1 MTYRSRR
8 GASLALIITT
18 ALVLIL
24 IGVAVFFLIQIFGG
38 GSEVHNAVDAG
49 TLNIA
54 KQAIQV
60 PSVPVP
66 TDKAIQVAFQGLSD
80 PQTGGINLLTYNR
93 LVGQAML
100 VALNA
105 QADGSETA
113 IGNAKKA
120 IAAIQDDQNSIGKA
134 LKEALSD
141 ATSNNNWAK
150 NPFLSAAA
158 RNPMGL
164 SDLGTAI
171 TWDPTQKHHY
181 QVGFVG
187 QGEKDPGSSNIS
199 LSEAQLA
206 NQMPYSDYTQGS
218 QVSWPKGATDGTGKF
233 MRGYREVK
241 IPNVGSIYGV
251 ALSGEQPHLI
261 SLDKFHQQS
270 NQPGAGSNVAVP
282 PNSFYTMA
290 SVPDEKTHTPL
301 TGQSAATV
309 GTANYKPFP
318 LSIPYGFLIID
329 NSGSATFSGNV
340 PNLDN
345 VAANELGT
353 GIQVDPSSGMF
364 ATKESNLIPSWENY
378 NAQQKAAS
386 ANGGTPPPAPSLAG
400 LYNSDGSPA
409 TLQDALKIG
418 TGPAVLCTDFNS
430 DPNDSG
436 ADPNC
441 VKGMTPQGGNTLG
454 PFDTAYHPNGGY
466 SQPSSGQGTLTSG
479 EYAKLEVASLYAM
492 DKPPGP
498 PAVFSINA
506 PPTGQRLYP
515 SSPNPNPIIGD
526 ETPWESGKAYA
537 NPAVKGQVSKDGT
550 MLQLIG
556 QTTSYMPYTAN
567 GQQVS
572 TALPPGQTPADELQR
587 FITNRIYQ
595 IKPDATQAE
604 INSVLNY
611 PLALGKIYYVYA
623 TGTAPNNHITIT
635 TTQPPWMQ
643 ALGGAATAADGTPH
657 VFQKKWDLVNGLG
670 SMANPGHDF
679 DIHDRLFLNVQP
691 GSAVDTLT
699 VTYTP
704 ASGAYDLLG
713 TVKFTDAA
721 SNQGP
726 PPVFSERN

>member
-38 GSEVHNAVDAG
+38 GSEVHHAVDAG

-93 LVGQAML
+93 LVGQ
-100 VALNA
+100 
-105 QADGSETA
+105 
-113 IGNAKKA
+113 
-120 IAAIQDDQNSIGKA
+120 AIQDDQNSIGKA

-345 VAANELGT
+345 VAAN
-353 GIQVDPSSGMF
+353 
-364 ATKESNLIPSWENY
+364 
-378 NAQQKAAS
+378 
-386 ANGGTPPPAPSLAG
+386 
-400 LYNSDGSPA
+400 
-409 TLQDALKIG
+409 
-418 TGPAVLCTDFNS
+418 
-430 DPNDSG
+430 
-436 ADPNC
+436 
-441 VKGMTPQGGNTLG
+441 
-454 PFDTAYHPNGGY
+454 
-466 SQPSSGQGTLTSG
+466 
-479 EYAKLEVASLYAM
+479 
-492 DKPPGP
+492 
-498 PAVFSINA
+498 
-506 PPTGQRLYP
+506 
-515 SSPNPNPIIGD
+515 
-526 ETPWESGKAYA
+526 
-537 NPAVKGQVSKDGT
+537 
-550 MLQLIG
+550 
-556 QTTSYMPYTAN
+556 
-567 GQQVS
+567 
-572 TALPPGQTPADELQR
+572 
-587 FITNRIYQ
+587 
-595 IKPDATQAE
+595 
-604 INSVLNY
+604 
-611 PLALGKIYYVYA
+611 
-623 TGTAPNNHITIT
+623 
-635 TTQPPWMQ
+635 
-643 ALGGAATAADGTPH
+643 
-657 VFQKKWDLVNGLG
+657 
-670 SMANPGHDF
+670 
-679 DIHDRLFLNVQP
+679 
-691 GSAVDTLT
+691 
-699 VTYTP
+699 
-704 ASGAYDLLG
+704 
-713 TVKFTDAA
+713 
-721 SNQGP
+721 
-726 PPVFSERN
+726 